1 MLRRLTSLSRLGR
14 VAQFAPL
21 RPHLPALAS
30 LLPRTA
36 QRAYEPAPVPPPKQ
50 AEGVAAMMS
59 AVDNK
64 TAVSVRLTNYTRDG
78 ESFEH
83 LLSVEPLRDPAGE
96 TLCFQATSLVL
107 RKPGEPRAE
116 ATAVGDSLPMICTD
130 PVPPL
135 WPLLGR
141 AVNPQPTGARPQDY
155 MEVTGPTVDVGR
167 QRADF
172 NAALNCGLG
181 SVDHVATHP
190 GQGAAVYH
198 HPAMAALDAANP
210 NGSTESALDADLL
223 QWLES
228 DRNDDTELAQ
238 ALILDAHD
246 VSHQAGALQV
256 DGVHRTDSNG
266 APAVERMTTAPPLLL

>member
-1 MLRRLTSLSRLGR
+1 
-14 VAQFAPL
+14 
-21 RPHLPALAS
+21 
-30 LLPRTA
+30 
-36 QRAYEPAPVPPPKQ
+36 
-50 AEGVAAMMS
+50 MMS

-198 HPAMAALDAANP
+198 HPAMAALEAANP

>member
-1 MLRRLTSLSRLGR
+1 M
-14 VAQFAPL
+14 
-21 RPHLPALAS
+21 
-30 LLPRTA
+30 
-36 QRAYEPAPVPPPKQ
+36 
-50 AEGVAAMMS
+50 
-59 AVDNK
+59 
-64 TAVSVRLTNYTRDG
+64 
-78 ESFEH
+78 
-83 LLSVEPLRDPAGE
+83 
-96 TLCFQATSLVL
+96 L

-223 QWLES
+223 RWLRVRPQRRHEAP
-228 DRNDDTELAQ
+228 LG
-238 ALILDAHD
+238 AHPRRARR
-246 VSHQAGALQV
+246 VAPAGALQV
-256 DGVHRTDSNG
+256 DGVHGQQRRARRRAHDDS
-266 APAVERMTTAPPLLL
+266 AAALL

>member
-1 MLRRLTSLSRLGR
+1 
-14 VAQFAPL
+14 
-21 RPHLPALAS
+21 
-30 LLPRTA
+30 
-36 QRAYEPAPVPPPKQ
+36 
-50 AEGVAAMMS
+50 MMS

-141 AVNPQPTGARPQDY
+141 AVNPQPTGARGPQDY
-155 MEVTGPTVDVGR
+155 METGPTDVGR

-181 SVDHVATHP
+181 SVDHAGGIPHP